1 MMKKLLFVAIA
12 LTIII
17 SSCKTSKKGADAA
30 VPVID
35 TIWDYS
41 FRKVMRDKEIFNATT
56 EVVPLDTVYL
66 SKDTLHLLTK
76 KIVGCD
82 EEDFMLVW
90 NGMMMKS
97 LPPQT
102 SVKLF
107 HRLDPAC
114 NERHY
119 FHLTY
124 NITPLRFK
132 QDSVSLNTDSMW
144 SKVTVVRVGGWKN
157 ILKYEFRDSKR

>member
-1 MMKKLLFVAIA
+1 MKKILFTSLALIGIIA
-12 LTIII
+12 
-17 SSCKTSKKGADAA
+17 SCKTSKKGIDAA
-30 VPVID
+30 VQVID
-35 TIWDYS
+35 TISDYS

-56 EVVPLDTVYL
+56 EVVPLDTAYL
-66 SKDTLHLLTK
+66 SKDTLHVLTK
-76 KIVGCD
+76 RIIGCD
-82 EEDFMLVW
+82 EEDFKLIW

-107 HRLDPAC
+107 QRLDPTC

-124 NITPLRFK
+124 NIKSLQFK
-132 QDSVSLNTDSMW
+132 NDSISANPNTMW
-144 SKVTVVRVGGWKN
+144 SKVTVVRLGGWKN
-157 ILKYEFRDSKR
+157 LLKYEF